1 MKLITCISLF
11 LFSGFGMLKAQDT
24 LTQSSFAS
32 SYAQEKAENYAGAI
46 NAIKRFYSDSSYEM
60 NVRFGYLHYL
70 AGKHKEAVTYYTRA
84 IGLKPYA
91 IEPKFGFTLPAGELS
106 MWEDI
111 TKQYKDILKI
121 EPRNSYFNYK
131 LGYMYYMQ
139 KKYSEALTHFKITSD
154 LYPFDYSS
162 VLMTG
167 WVHYR
172 LGNLKEAKS
181 YFLRTLIISPFDK
194 SATEGLSMIK

>member
-1 MKLITCISLF
+1 MKQLICICLF
-11 LFSGFGMLKAQDT
+11 VFAQTGFLKAQDS
-24 LTQSSFAS
+24 LVQHSFAS

-70 AGKHKEAVTYYTRA
+70 SGKHKEAVAYYTRA
-84 IGLKPYA
+84 INLKPYA
-91 IEPKFGFTLPAGELS
+91 IEAKFGFTLPAGELS
-106 MWEDI
+106 MWDDI
-111 TKQYKDILKI
+111 AKQYKDILKI

-131 LGYMYYMQ
+131 LGYIYYMQ
-139 KKYSEALTHFKITSD
+139 KKYSDALTHFKITSD

-167 WVHYR
+167 WAHYR
-172 LGNLKEAKS
+172 LGNLKEAKA